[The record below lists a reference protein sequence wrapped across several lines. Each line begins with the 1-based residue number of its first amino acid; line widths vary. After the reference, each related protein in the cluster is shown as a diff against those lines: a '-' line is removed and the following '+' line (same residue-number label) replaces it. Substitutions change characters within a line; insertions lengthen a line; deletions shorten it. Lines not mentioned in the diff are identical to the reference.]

1 MTEDPEISRRYRSL
15 AQEEPPRKLDEAIL
29 AQARRAVTSR
39 PAPLLAPG
47 GRSRWYFPVAAAAVI
62 VLAVAVTVHVQ
73 QEPPGDELVVA
84 QPAQAPQ
91 DRQPQVSVPPT
102 EERKAAEADTSAK
115 RESARGDVEAR
126 LEPQG
131 ARAKA
136 APVAPPPAASP
147 APLRREA
154 ASAALASSSFAHA
167 SPEQWLQG
175 IADLRK
181 QNRDDEADRQLAE
194 FRRRY
199 PDYPISK
206 EMLER
211 LEMPK

>member
-1 MTEDPEISRRYRSL
+1 MTDDSEISRRYRSL
-15 AQEEPPRKLDEAIL
+15 PREEPPRHLDDAIL
-29 AQARRAVTSR
+29 AGARRAVASR
-39 PAPLLAPG
+39 G
-47 GRSRWYFPVAAAAVI
+47 RWYFPVAAAAVL
-62 VLAVAVTVHVQ
+62 VLAVAVTVQVQ
-73 QEPPGDELVVA
+73 KEEPGEELVVA
-84 QPAQAPQ
+84 QPAQAPVES
-91 DRQPQVSVPPT
+91 RVPPT
-102 EERKAAEADTSAK
+102 EERKAAEVDTSAK

-126 LEPQG
+126 LDPQG

-199 PDYPISK
+199 PGYKISK
-206 EMLER
+206 EMLEK
-211 LEMPK
+211 LELPK

>member
-15 AQEEPPRKLDEAIL
+15 AQEEPPRHLDEAIL
-29 AQARRAVTSR
+29 AQARRAVASR
-39 PAPLLAPG
+39 PAPLVAPG
-47 GRSRWYFPVAAAAVI
+47 GRSRWYFPAAAAAVI

-84 QPAQAPQ
+84 Q
-91 DRQPQVSVPPT
+91 QPSEPPS
-102 EERKAAEADTSAK
+102 EERRATDAAPKPEAQS
-115 RESARGDVEAR
+115 
-126 LEPQG
+126 
-131 ARAKA
+131 ARAKTEQVEPA
-136 APVAPPPAASP
+136 PAASP

-154 ASAALASSSFAHA
+154 ALAALASSGFAHA

-194 FRRRY
+194 FRKRY
-199 PDYPISK
+199 PDYRISR

-211 LEMPK
+211 VEMPK